1 MTTKRRRQADR
12 QLGDILGRVR
22 YVGPEP
28 PPSEDE
34 IMDRVA
40 DEIRATR
47 AERLLPGEAA
57 ALDEGET
64 EFREGKTSR
73 LEDVLRRLR
82 RRKR

>member
-1 MTTKRRRQADR
+1 MTTKGRRRADR
-12 QLGDILGRVR
+12 QLGGILSRVK

-28 PPSEDE
+28 PPEEE
-34 IMDRVA
+34 IMDMVA

-57 ALDEGET
+57 ALHQGET